1 MTSKSKGIIGSLAVH
16 TVLVVLLLVFG
27 FRTPLPLPDEEGILI
42 NFGTSDQGTGS
53 FEPKPTPPPSQQ
65 PESEPKT
72 EEVEEENLT
81 QDIEEAPSI
90 PEEKPKPKPKPKKEE
105 EKPKEVKPEEV
116 NKPVEQVKPEEEK
129 PREVNQ
135 QALFPG
141 QKPGG
146 STTGEG
152 ETGQPG
158 NQGDPQ
164 GSTESTSHTGST
176 TGGGGD
182 GVGFS
187 LDGRNALKLPP
198 PEYPK
203 QKSGKVV
210 VSVTVDSKGNV
221 TSVRGGVKGST
232 TNDIE
237 LVKAAEEAAKLAK
250 FNVKPDA
257 PAQNGTITYIFKLQQ

>member
-1 MTSKSKGIIGSLAVH
+1 MTSRSKGVIGSVAVH
-16 TVLVVLLLVFG
+16 TILVVLLLIFG
-27 FRTPLPLPDEEGILI
+27 FRTPLPLPGEEGILI
-42 NFGTSDQGTGS
+42 NFGTDDQGTGN
-53 FEPKPTPPPSQQ
+53 FEPMPTPPSLQQ
-65 PESEPKT
+65 PQSEPKT

-90 PEEKPKPKPKPKKEE
+90 PEKKPEPKPKPKPEN
-105 EKPKEVKPEEV
+105 EKPKETKPEETP
-116 NKPVEQVKPEEEK
+116 KPVEEIKPEEEK

-141 QKPGG
+141 KKPGG

-158 NQGDPQ
+158 NQGDPD

-187 LDGRNALKLPP
+187 LDGRSALSLPP

-210 VSVTVDSKGNV
+210 VRVTVDGNGNV
-221 TSVRGGVKGST
+221 IHAEPGRPGST
-232 TNDIE
+232 TLDND
-237 LVKAAEEAAKLAK
+237 LLKAAEKAAKMAK
-250 FNVKPDA
+250 FNVKPGA
-257 PAQNGTITYIFKLQQ
+257 PAQTGTITYIFKLQQ

>member
-105 EKPKEVKPEEV
+105 EKPKEVKHEEV
-116 NKPVEQVKPEEEK
+116 NKPVEQVNPEE
-129 PREVNQ
+129 
-135 QALFPG
+135 
-141 QKPGG
+141 
-146 STTGEG
+146 
-152 ETGQPG
+152 
-158 NQGDPQ
+158 
-164 GSTESTSHTGST
+164 
-176 TGGGGD
+176 
-182 GVGFS
+182 
-187 LDGRNALKLPP
+187 
-198 PEYPK
+198 
-203 QKSGKVV
+203 
-210 VSVTVDSKGNV
+210 
-221 TSVRGGVKGST
+221 
-232 TNDIE
+232 
-237 LVKAAEEAAKLAK
+237 
-250 FNVKPDA
+250 
-257 PAQNGTITYIFKLQQ
+257 